1 MQLQNR
7 DALAETDYAD
17 ADVWARRI
25 DMAGPIASE
34 WDHQSA
40 SQQSA
45 RVTNSG
51 PPQPA
56 AGAPPSP
63 TNGIAITGLVS
74 SLVLA
79 ALGIVFGHLVHKQN
93 TRTGEH
99 GRGLAIGGLVI
110 GDAVTAISVISAIV
124 LAVIIGTAARSL
136 NQAANPKTPPNK
148 PQPFR
153 PMPLGSFRN

>member
-1 MQLQNR
+1 ML
-7 DALAETDYAD
+7 TPMC
-17 ADVWARRI
+17 WARRI

-56 AGAPPSP
+56 ADAPPSP
-63 TNGIAITGLVS
+63 TNGFAITALAS

-79 ALGIVFGHLVHKQN
+79 ALGIVFGHIVHKHN
-93 TRTGEH
+93 KRTGAH
-99 GRGLAIGGLVI
+99 GRDLPIVRLVI
-110 GDAVTAISVISAIV
+110 GYALTAISVISAIV
-124 LAVIIGTAARSL
+124 SAVIIGTAARSL
-136 NQAANPKTPPNK
+136 NQAGNPKTPLNK

-153 PMPLGSFRN
+153 PEPLGSFRN

>member
-1 MQLQNR
+1 
-7 DALAETDYAD
+7 
-17 ADVWARRI
+17 
-25 DMAGPIASE
+25 MAGPTASE
-34 WDHQSA
+34 WDHPSP

-56 AGAPPSP
+56 ADAPPSA
-63 TNGIAITGLVS
+63 TNGFAITALAS

-79 ALGIVFGHLVHKQN
+79 ALGIVFGQLVHTHHK
-93 TRTGEH
+93 RTGEH
-99 GRGLAIGGLVI
+99 GRDLPIVGLVI
-110 GDAVTAISVISAIV
+110 GYAMTAISAISAIV

-136 NQAANPKTPPNK
+136 NQAANQKTPPNK
-148 PQPFR
+148 LQPFR

>member
-1 MQLQNR
+1 MC
-7 DALAETDYAD
+7 
-17 ADVWARRI
+17 WARRI

-34 WDHQSA
+34 KDYPSA

-63 TNGIAITGLVS
+63 TNGFPISAFVVAAI
-74 SLVLA
+74 
-79 ALGIVFGHLVHKQN
+79 GIVFGHLVRKLN
-93 TRTGEH
+93 KRTGEH
-99 GRGLAIGGLVI
+99 GRVPAIGRRVI
-110 GDAVTAISVISAIV
+110 EYAMTAMSVYSAIV

-136 NQAANPKTPPNK
+136 NQTANPKTPPNK
-148 PQPFR
+148 LQPFR
-153 PMPLGSFRN
+153 PMPRGSFRD

>member
-1 MQLQNR
+1 MR
-7 DALAETDYAD
+7 TPMC
-17 ADVWARRI
+17 WARRI

-34 WDHQSA
+34 SDHPSA

-51 PPQPA
+51 PPPPA
-56 AGAPPSP
+56 AGASPSP
-63 TNGIAITGLVS
+63 TNGFAITALVS

-93 TRTGEH
+93 ERTGEH
-99 GRGLAIGGLVI
+99 GRGLAIGALVI
-110 GDAVTAISVISAIV
+110 GYAMTAISVISAIV
-124 LAVIIGTAARSL
+124 LAVALAYP
-136 NQAANPKTPPNK
+136 NPKTPPNK

-153 PMPLGSFRN
+153 PMPF